1 MSLNA
6 VHEAKLIKIK
16 ISQLIKFSESFR
28 GIELH
33 VLVGGKFVKMNYANE
48 QFIEILRRLQQKD
61 LEEVYVNQMDCSK
74 IVNSVQ
80 EKMSNKSFY
89 DPKTTDEE
97 RIERS
102 YQSAEI
108 AKNFINQLGPD
119 KTTIDIMKTVGKK
132 TTEMMHESPS
142 LFSFIER
149 FRKNCSDEFMKTIL
163 TGYLMSMVID
173 KFPWKTSQ
181 VKEKAALASMLCD
194 LTLDKNDF
202 KAIRE
207 TQQSTYS
214 EKIMNHP
221 LDVAT
226 LLNSSKDLIPQETIT
241 MILQHHEKPD
251 GTGFPYG
258 IGPERFNQMSAIFIV
273 CQVYTE
279 KLFIN
284 NFDYSK
290 RLYILSE
297 IKASYRSRSFEKA
310 IIALSEVVS

>member
-1 MSLNA
+1 MNEEQLHASQ
-6 VHEAKLIKIK
+6 LIKIK
-16 ISQLIKFSESFR
+16 ISQLIKFSESFK

-33 VLVGGKFVKMNYANE
+33 ILVSGKFVKMNYANE

-74 IVNSVQ
+74 IVASVQ

-119 KTTIDIMKTVGKK
+119 KTTIDIMKMVGKK
-132 TTEMMHESPS
+132 TNDMMHESPS
-142 LFSFIER
+142 LFAFIER
-149 FRKNCSDEFMKTIL
+149 FKKNCSEEFLKTVL

-173 KFPWKTSQ
+173 KFPWKTLQ

-194 LTLDKNDF
+194 LTLDKDDF
-202 KAIRE
+202 KTLRE
-207 TQQSTYS
+207 APQSGYS
-214 EKIMNHP
+214 EKILNHP
-221 LDVAT
+221 LDVAS
-226 LLNSSKDLIPQETIT
+226 LLSSSKDLIPQETIT

-258 IGPERFNQMSAIFIV
+258 IGPDRFNQMSAIFIV
-273 CQVYTE
+273 CQNYTE
-279 KLFIN
+279 KLFLN
-284 NFDYSK
+284 NFDYTK
-290 RLYILSE
+290 RLNILSE
-297 IKASYRSRSFEKA
+297 IKTAYKGRSFEKA
-310 IIALSEVVS
+310 IVALSEVVS